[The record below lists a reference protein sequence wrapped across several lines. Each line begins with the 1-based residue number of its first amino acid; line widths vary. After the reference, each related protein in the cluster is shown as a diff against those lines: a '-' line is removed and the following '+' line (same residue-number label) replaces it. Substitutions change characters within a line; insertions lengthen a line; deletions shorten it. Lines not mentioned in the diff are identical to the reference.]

1 MPDIK
6 TREVVRGTVKAID
19 KSAVAGE
26 RMKQAYIR
34 TKDKAEHGLYSAENS
49 PNEYAADQIT
59 GTTERVT
66 HETIHQFDRMAA
78 EVWNKPKTT
87 YTGQRIILKNDT
99 PSIQMEVSRSR
110 IFPDSNPAPNSRGGG
125 LHRNRPKRK
134 RSKKRQRKL
143 AGI

>member
-34 TKDKAEHGLYSAENS
+34 TKDKAEHGIYSAESS

-59 GTTERVT
+59 GT
-66 HETIHQFDRMAA
+66 
-78 EVWNKPKTT
+78 
-87 YTGQRIILKNDT
+87 DT
-99 PSIQMEVSRSR
+99 PSIQTEVSRSR
-110 IFPDSNPAPNSRGGG
+110 IFPDSKPAPNSRGGG

-134 RSKKRQRKL
+134 HSKKRR
-143 AGI
+143 